1 MCLEDRG
8 TEVVLDQATKSALV
22 QKHNYFRR
30 QVSPRAGNMP
40 KVVWD
45 DELALVAGKWARQCV
60 VGHDENK
67 ARRVPSL
74 PGIHVGQNG
83 AFGQQTFVAG
93 VQTWFN
99 EVADFEYGKGETTEG
114 AVVGHYVQLVSA
126 RVQRIGCGQAYC
138 PGYNYTRY
146 YFCNYAIGT
155 YSSDRQTPY
164 AKATKS
170 CAHCPGFCDSS
181 GKLCDCGGKICLNG
195 GTFDI
200 STCSCSCPDIFSGPT
215 CETLTCPSEDRFYCG
230 EDSWKPSACDKYG
243 ILAAVKCPYMCGLC
257 PD

>member
-1 MCLEDRG
+1 MQLAWYHEWMKSEELQKLTASEPLSLEEEYKMQKSWREDSDKQSARGKGCGKEALCSMMRYGVEVLTVTKFIAKIGLDNLPSIRLFFQLGFRECDSKWTDIDPDHTMCLEDRG

-114 AVVGHYVQLVSA
+114 AVVGHYVQTVAA
-126 RVQRIGCGQAYC
+126 RFV
-138 PGYNYTRY
+138 
-146 YFCNYAIGT
+146 
-155 YSSDRQTPY
+155 
-164 AKATKS
+164 
-170 CAHCPGFCDSS
+170 
-181 GKLCDCGGKICLNG
+181 
-195 GTFDI
+195 
-200 STCSCSCPDIFSGPT
+200 
-215 CETLTCPSEDRFYCG
+215 
-230 EDSWKPSACDKYG
+230 
-243 ILAAVKCPYMCGLC
+243 
-257 PD
+257 